1 MDFNDKKKRLLSLR
15 ETIMRMPSNMNKV
28 NMIDGYAGLL
38 GFYKEVC
45 GLTLDE
51 AKEYDIDEEFLSKY
65 DRKITK
71 ITQNKID
78 EVSEIAPILYK
89 KYDDIINEYKKNGF
103 CSYEFSLFKRV
114 NPDKL
119 YEIVA
124 DFFKFLG
131 TDVVKLYNQIIKN
144 NNIFLLD
151 DCDYSG
157 VSMNALA
164 VDNPCIII
172 RNVEDYLSYYF
183 TLVHEMGHCYQFY
196 LQRNHSHLE
205 VFNPFTESTSLLFE
219 KMFMFYLK
227 NNHMFLDDLFDYE
240 LENHIYFLNDLASSK
255 VIFELLM
262 NKDVRNV
269 NTYDLTYESS
279 VPLYELQRKMI
290 MDCGYIMSN
299 KLNFEL
305 SEIHYSTGEIIAT
318 YFMNKMKNDFNSA
331 WNEYKNFITTCDN
344 YPLEDIVNKYID
356 TDLVK
361 NEIKIFTKRYRMG
374 SVKLNN
380 KVTS

>member
-1 MDFNDKKKRLLSLR
+1 MEDFGNKKKKLLSLKKI
-15 ETIMRMPSNMNKV
+15 IMQMPNNINKV
-28 NMIDGYAGLL
+28 YIIDGYAQLL

-45 GLTLDE
+45 GLTIDE
-51 AKEYDIDEEFLSKY
+51 TKKYDIDEEFVSKY
-65 DRKITK
+65 DKRIIKS
-71 ITQNKID
+71 TQNKID
-78 EVSEIAPILYK
+78 ELSVVAPILYQ

-131 TDVVKLYNQIIKN
+131 TDVAKLYNKIIKN

-157 VSMNALA
+157 VSMNALR

-172 RNVEDYLSYYF
+172 RNVEEYLSYYF

-205 VFNPFTESTSLLFE
+205 VFNPFTETTSLLFE
-219 KMFMFYLK
+219 KMFMFYLIEK
-227 NNHMFLDDLFDYE
+227 HMFKNELVDYE

-262 NKDVRNV
+262 NKDIRNV
-269 NTYDLTYESS
+269 NIYDLTYESS
-279 VPLYELQRKMI
+279 LSIDELQRKMI
-290 MDCGYIMSN
+290 MDCGYIMPN
-299 KLNFEL
+299 KLNLEL
-305 SEIHYSTGEIIAT
+305 SEIHYSIGEIIAT
-318 YFMNKMKNDFNSA
+318 YFINKMQNDFHSA
-331 WNEYKNFITTCDN
+331 WKDYKDFITTVDN
-344 YPLEDIVNKYID
+344 YPLEDIINKYID
-356 TDLVK
+356 TNLVK
-361 NEIKIFTKRYRMG
+361 NDIKKFIKDYR
-374 SVKLNN
+374 SR
-380 KVTS
+380 